1 MRKKAKKLEFISRI
15 KADGSGTEPVPKGL
29 IENELF
35 LNNKLKITCLSMG
48 NKTYI
53 ASGFNSFIVKLK
65 K

>member
-15 KADGSGTEPVPKGL
+15 KSDGSGTEPVPKVL
-29 IENELF
+29 LENKLF
-35 LNNKLKITCLSMG
+35 LNEKLKITCLSIS